1 MCLYTRRKGEIPR
14 NECFALRRVTPEFVY
29 YDEFINPVLYTIIYI
44 YIASV
49 NSNRSLFQS
58 LVQHSLSRKLYR
70 IAEYIFVVGKRLN
83 DGWKINSEV
92 VLVRKPSSFLFLKKL
107 VPFIYRN
114 NRIFT
119 NHGFVMHV
127 QNPGIGKLIDQTLEI
142 CTYIYIYIYLCKIV
156 NGGARDSWEEES
168 MRNAGVGCRSRQRV
182 YRLPSRQD

>member
-1 MCLYTRRKGEIPR
+1 MLLASQLRTKCSKTSYTV
-14 NECFALRRVTPEFVY
+14 CVY
-29 YDEFINPVLYTIIYI
+29 THGAKEKFHETNVSHYVEWLPSLFIMTSLLILSSILLYI
-44 YIASV
+44 YIANV

-114 NRIFT
+114 NWIFT

-142 CTYIYIYIYLCKIV
+142 CTYIYIYIY
-156 NGGARDSWEEES
+156 AR
-168 MRNAGVGCRSRQRV
+168 
-182 YRLPSRQD
+182 L

>member
-1 MCLYTRRKGEIPR
+1 MTSLLI
-14 NECFALRRVTPEFVY
+14 LSS
-29 YDEFINPVLYTIIYI
+29 ILLYI
-44 YIASV
+44 YIANV

-142 CTYIYIYIYLCKIV
+142 CTYIYIYISMQDCKWRRTRFV
-156 NGGARDSWEEES
+156 GGRIDEEC
-168 MRNAGVGCRSRQRV
+168 GCRVSV
-182 YRLPSRQD
+182 STTRLSPPFETRLNNCLAR